1 MSAISV
7 IDSSASPGLHA
18 SNDQANA
25 MKRANFHKTGFALA
39 AACLMAALGMVL
51 GGNTPAAGPLFIAF
65 FLMLAIAARR
75 WRPVK
80 GLSYTLCI
88 FAAVTAAMF
97 RPDFFVSVGDFQLK
111 TLIVP
116 LLQVI
121 MFGMGS
127 QMSFKDFTGVIGM
140 PKGVL
145 IGVGAHYVIMPLVG
159 FGIANLFD
167 FPPEIKAGII
177 LIGCVPSGLASN
189 VMSYIS
195 RANLALAVTIGAI
208 STLLSP
214 VLTPLLMKRL
224 GGQYIEIKFWDMML
238 DILNMIILPVLAG
251 FIFNLF
257 SRRRES
263 RRSTTA
269 QLTVYVAVVVLTN
282 LVFVKSKNAGAAQFF
297 GGFAKS
303 MCWFYF
309 LPMLGGVA
317 LRHFLKGNAALLGR
331 ILSLVSMSGI
341 AVIITIITGAGR
353 ESLLKV
359 GALLM
364 LTSLLHNLA
373 GYLLGYLVSWCF
385 GMTESDRRTMAFEVG
400 MQNAGLASGLALN
413 MGKIATVGLAS
424 AIFGPLMNITGS
436 ALASWWR
443 NRPPEDSHAN
453 DGIPPGT
460 NVITSV
466 EWPDDA

>member
-1 MSAISV
+1 MK
-7 IDSSASPGLHA
+7 
-18 SNDQANA
+18 QANP
-25 MKRANFHKTGFALA
+25 HKIGFALA
-39 AACLMAALGMVL
+39 AVCLTAAFGIVL
-51 GGNTPAAGPLFIAF
+51 SGNTPAAGPLFIAF
-65 FLMLAIAARR
+65 FIALAVAVRG
-75 WRPVK
+75 WQPVK

-97 RPDFFVSVGDFQLK
+97 HPDLFISIGGFKLK

-127 QMSFKDFTGVIGM
+127 QMSFDDFTGVIRM
-140 PKGVL
+140 PKGVI

-214 VLTPLLMKRL
+214 LLTPLLMKRL
-224 GGQYIEIKFWDMML
+224 GGQYIDVKFWDMML
-238 DILNMIILPVLAG
+238 DILNMIILPILAG
-251 FIFNLF
+251 FVFNLF
-257 SRRRES
+257 SNHREN
-263 RRSTTA
+263 RRSTA
-269 QLTVYVAVVVLTN
+269 IQLTIYFVVILLTN
-282 LVFVKSKNAGAAQFF
+282 LVLVKAKGAGAIQFF
-297 GGFAKS
+297 ASFAKS

-317 LRHFLKGNAALLGR
+317 LRYFVKSNRQLLGK
-331 ILSLVSMSGI
+331 ILSLISMTGI
-341 AVIITIITGAGR
+341 AVIITIITASGR
-353 ESLLKV
+353 DSLLKV
-359 GALLM
+359 GVLLM
-364 LTSLLHNLA
+364 LTSILHNLA
-373 GYLLGYLVSWCF
+373 GYLLGYSVSRIF
-385 GMTESDRRTMAFEVG
+385 GMAESDRRTVAFEVG
-400 MQNAGLASGLALN
+400 MQNGGLASGLALN
-413 MGKIATVGLAS
+413 MGKMATVGLAP
-424 AIFGPLMNITGS
+424 AIFGPLMNVTGS

-443 NRPPEDSHAN
+443 NRPPDDGQGTVIHAHE
-453 DGIPPGT
+453 IL
-460 NVITSV
+460 
-466 EWPDDA
+466 